1 MILLTGFEP
10 FGGDTH
16 NPSAAIANA
25 CASASVAVRILP
37 VDGEKIEAALNQAVL
52 ETKPKVLLML
62 GLARG
67 KTRLAFE
74 KIAVNWLE
82 YRIPDNAGMS
92 RQGEKM
98 LETAPEAL
106 FNTLPLERMQDGLT
120 HHKIPFELSFSA
132 GAFLC
137 NQVFFLARV
146 KFPDLPS
153 GFVHLPSDET
163 LAFGK
168 SSEPFVPFEYQL
180 KAVQVMLESLRALD
194 S

>member
-10 FGGDTH
+10 FGGDCH
-16 NPSAAIANA
+16 NPSEVIAKA
-25 CASASVAVRILP
+25 CASAKVAVRILP
-37 VDGEKIEAALNQAVL
+37 VDGSKIEAVLTKAVL

-67 KTRLAFE
+67 KTRLALE
-74 KIAVNWLE
+74 KVAVNWLE
-82 YRIPDNAGMS
+82 YRIPDNAGAI

-106 FNTLPLERMQDGLT
+106 FNTLPLEVIQHGLT
-120 HHKIPFELSFSA
+120 TKGIPFELSFSA

-137 NQVFFLARV
+137 NQVFFLARA

-153 GFVHLPSDET
+153 GFIHLPSDET
-163 LAFGK
+163 LAFGQ
-168 SSEPFVPFEYQL
+168 SEPFVPLEYQV
-180 KAVQVMLESLRALD
+180 KAVQVILESLTALD